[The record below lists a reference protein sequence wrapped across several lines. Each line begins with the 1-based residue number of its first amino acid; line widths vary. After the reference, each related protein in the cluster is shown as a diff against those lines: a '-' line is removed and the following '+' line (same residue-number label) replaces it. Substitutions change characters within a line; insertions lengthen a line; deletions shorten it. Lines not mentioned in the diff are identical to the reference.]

1 MSLYSALN
9 ASASGMR
16 VQTTKLAVIS
26 DNIANANTTG
36 YKQASAEFE
45 SMVDQYRTTDYSAAG
60 VTAMVRNH
68 IAEQG
73 ELASSVSSTDL
84 GISGNGFFIVQDANG
99 ASFLTRAGSF
109 TQDSS
114 GNLVNA
120 AGFTLMGYKPDTN
133 VTSADGL
140 AGLEPVN
147 VLTNDLKALPSTEG
161 TFSANLNSDAPFVT
175 GNLPSTNTAPV
186 TFTSKSSLVAYDN
199 LGKAVTLDIYF
210 SKTASNTWE
219 VSLYN
224 ADDASASDSFP
235 YTSSALVTSTLNFS
249 AADGSLTS
257 PSALTVAVPG
267 GQTLDLDIS
276 HTTQL
281 AADFAVT
288 TATVNGHAPSTLQRV
303 DVARDGTVS
312 GVYADGS
319 ETALYKIPLAT
330 VPSVDSLEPEAGSV
344 YRAGFW
350 SGNIVVG
357 DAGLGGLGTIQAST
371 LEMSTVDLATQLSD
385 MIVAQRSYQS
395 NTKAFQT
402 SSDLLGQLVQM
413 LT

>member
-36 YKQASAEFE
+36 YKQASAEFA
-45 SMVDQYRTTDYSAAG
+45 SMINQYRTTGYNAAG
-60 VTAMVRNH
+60 VTAVVRNH
-68 IAEQG
+68 ISEQG
-73 ELASSVSSTDL
+73 QLSGSVSSTDL
-84 GISGNGFFIVQDANG
+84 AILGNGFFVVQNANG
-99 ASFLTRAGSF
+99 ANFLTRAGSF
-109 TQDSS
+109 TQDAS

-120 AGFTLMGYKPDTN
+120 AGFTLMGYQADSN
-133 VTSADGL
+133 VVSADGV
-140 AGLEPVN
+140 AALEPVN
-147 VLTNDLKALPSTEG
+147 VLANDLKALPTTEG
-161 TFSANLNSDAPFVT
+161 IFAANLNSDAAIVT

-186 TFTSKSSLVAYDN
+186 AFTSKSSLVAYDN
-199 LGKAVTLDIYF
+199 LGKAVTLDMYF

-219 VSLYN
+219 VSVYN
-224 ADDASASDSFP
+224 AADASTSDSFP
-235 YTSSALVTSTLNFS
+235 YTSSALVTSALNFS

-257 PSALTVAVPG
+257 PSVLTLTVPG

-276 HTTQL
+276 RMTQL
-281 AADFAVT
+281 AAGFAVT
-288 TATVNGHAPSTLQRV
+288 TATVNGHAPSSLQRV
-303 DVARDGTVS
+303 VVARDGTIS

-319 ETALYKIPLAT
+319 ETELYKIPLAT

-350 SGNIVVG
+350 SGDIVVG
-357 DAGLGGLGTIQAST
+357 SAGLGGLGTIEASA
-371 LEMSTVDLATQLSD
+371 LEMSTVDLATQLAD

-395 NTKAFQT
+395 NTKVFQT
-402 SSDLLGQLVQM
+402 GSELLGQLVQM